1 MAEIEECVTARSRAL
16 AQELAQLSS
25 DIYIREAVIKLALD
39 ELSRSFLAAT
49 NLRPFEIADHL
60 RVLADAL
67 EAVRSEPARSA

>member
-1 MAEIEECVTARSRAL
+1 MAEIDEHVTARSRAL
-16 AQELAQLSS
+16 AQELAQLSR
-25 DIYIREAVIKLALD
+25 DIYIREAIIKLALD

-67 EAVRSEPARSA
+67 EAVRSEPVRSA